1 MMHAKPSA
9 MTPMQ
14 FVAVFGGVYEH
25 TPEIA
30 AATHRAGLTTLEDSA
45 QGLAA
50 AMAKAAAGLDKA
62 AKLALIEA
70 HPDLAGRL
78 AMAGGLTQASKGEQ
92 GSAGLDQLS
101 LTEHAAFTALNQ
113 AYRTRF
119 GFPFIMAVKGRGK
132 AEILAAFQA
141 RLLHGRDEELATA
154 LAEIDVIARLR
165 LRAIFETL

>member
-1 MMHAKPSA
+1 MMHVKPSA
-9 MTPMQ
+9 MTVAQ

-30 AATHRAGLTTLEDSA
+30 AATQRAGLTTREDSA

-141 RLLHGRDEELATA
+141 RLQHRRDEELATA
-154 LAEIDVIARLR
+154 LAEIDGIARLR